1 MQLEVIQLVLVPLPL
16 RVTLVQDNNLHL
28 DSKKWY
34 ILDKGSAYTYKP
46 NTSTGVEYLTLKYM
60 FKRVIRYTL
69 YVTYAVGEL
78 FESQPSMVY
87 SFICTI
93 L

>member
-28 DSKKWY
+28 DS

-46 NTSTGVEYLTLKYM
+46 NTSTGVEYLTRKYM
-60 FKRVIRYTL
+60 FKRVIHYTL